1 MVRDSG
7 GPGRD
12 GAVDRA
18 ESEARSGVETLARAG
33 YAAKGVVYILVGILA
48 LRAAIGAGGRT
59 TGSEGALASLA
70 DEPFGQIA
78 LVIIG
83 MGLAGYA
90 IWRFVSAFL
99 DPEHPGDASAG
110 AGKRTFYFITGA
122 LYGLLAIE
130 AIRMGLG
137 DGGAGSGSGGA
148 GGGGAAGGGSS
159 ASHWS
164 AEVMQQ
170 PWGVWLVGIAG
181 LLILG
186 YGLHQLYKAYTVDL
200 ADQLALSR
208 LGASG
213 RTWAIRTGR
222 AGLAARG
229 IVFSVIGFF
238 IIQAAIQ
245 SQPDQARGLGGALET
260 LESQPYGPWILG
272 AVAIGLAAYGVYMLV
287 TAKYRRI
294 YVG

>member
-1 MVRDSG
+1 M
-7 GPGRD
+7 
-12 GAVDRA
+12 
-18 ESEARSGVETLARAG
+18 SGVEILARAG

-48 LRAAIGAGGRT
+48 LRAAIGAGSQT
-59 TGSEGALASLA
+59 PGSEGALASLA
-70 DEPFGQIA
+70 DEPFGQVA

-83 MGLAGYA
+83 IGLVGYT

-110 AGKRTFYFITGA
+110 AGKRTFYFVTGA

-130 AIRMGLG
+130 AIRMGMG
-137 DGGAGSGSGGA
+137 DGGAGSSS
-148 GGGGAAGGGSS
+148 GAAGGGTAGGGGS

-170 PWGVWLVGIAG
+170 PWGVWLVGIAA

-186 YGLHQLYKAYTVDL
+186 YGLQQLYKAYTVDL

-208 LGASG
+208 LSASG

-229 IVFSVIGFF
+229 IVFSLIGFF
-238 IIQAAIQ
+238 VMQAALQ
-245 SQPDQARGLGGALET
+245 SQPGEARGVGGALRT

-272 AVAIGLAAYGVYMLV
+272 TVAIGLAAYGVYMLV